1 MSGEPLVDDA
11 KFEEALQRVLD
22 REKHDLSAIVGG
34 MNIASGTN
42 LPLVSPVDS
51 TIIFGTLQEP
61 EKGTATYAAE
71 AAAKA
76 FESWSKT
83 SQEERSRILRFV
95 VNAMGT
101 RRYDLAAEIVL
112 STGFTRRGAMLEV
125 DRFVEILRQAADDA
139 ASIKGKPKGV
149 WGIIALTSSPLA
161 APMGYAAAAL
171 AAGST
176 VVIMPSGVCPLP
188 VFTVYDLF
196 VKAGIPNGVINI
208 VADRLDRYV
217 TELSDDMNISGVV
230 ACGCGKGMDDLMFL
244 MVDDGLDFINE
255 IKGMNPIV
263 VAHPNDVKKAAA
275 DVLESAF
282 KYTGQG
288 LYSTSKVI
296 ILAEDERDFI
306 RALIEQAKD
315 LNIDD
320 PWEADAFCGPL
331 MSDDARTR
339 FDKLL
344 RDEEAFILWGGKRIK
359 KEFTENGHYFSP
371 VILGSIPE
379 EDDTLFVDQALPV
392 LAIRTVATVDDIP
405 DELDQTDVGLSVGVI
420 SRDNSVISLVKQ
432 AVEENVQVFVNKSNA
447 GLKPAMKAEMKNF
460 LK

>member
-34 MNIASGTN
+34 MNVASGTD

-61 EKGTATYAAE
+61 EQGTATYAAE
-71 AAAKA
+71 TAAKA
-76 FESWSKT
+76 FETWSKT

-112 STGFTRRGAMLEV
+112 STGFTRREAML
-125 DRFVEILRQAADDA
+125 
-139 ASIKGKPKGV
+139 KGKPKGV

-217 TELSDDMNISGVV
+217 TELSDDMNITGIV

-255 IKGMNPIV
+255 VKGMNPIV

-315 LNIDD
+315 LNIND

-359 KEFTENGHYFSP
+359 KEFTENGQYFSP

-392 LAIRTVATVDDIP
+392 LAIRTVATVDSII
-405 DELDQTDVGLSVGVI
+405 DELDQTDVGLSVGVM

-432 AVEENVQVFVNKSNA
+432 AVEEGVQVFVNKSNA